1 VSVKFHLI
9 DSAAVLEQ
17 QQNRPSSAKE
27 MALHLAVAQIMASLG
42 WVEHHS
48 EKLRATAVKNISD
61 KPGVP
66 GRLVDER

>member
-1 VSVKFHLI
+1 MSVKFHLI
-9 DSAAVLEQ
+9 DAAAVIER

-48 EKLRATAVKNISD
+48 EKLRATAVENILSRPEVAD
-61 KPGVP
+61 RC
-66 GRLVDER
+66 GR